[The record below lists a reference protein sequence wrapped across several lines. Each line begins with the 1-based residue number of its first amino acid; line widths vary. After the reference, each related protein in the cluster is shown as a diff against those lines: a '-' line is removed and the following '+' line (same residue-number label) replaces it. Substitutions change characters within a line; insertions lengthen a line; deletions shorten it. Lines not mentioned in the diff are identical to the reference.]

1 MAVTQQHMGRN
12 SLIDRLTAQVGDRD
26 LAVEILKKRGHL
38 EADGVTLT
46 SKGKERNAM
55 TAEERAIDRAV
66 KRTGRKSQDFTYKPS
81 TNMAVLKNRK

>member
-12 SLIDRLTAQVGDRD
+12 SLVDRLAAQVGNRD
-26 LAVEILKKRGHL
+26 LAIEILKKRGHL
-38 EADGVTLT
+38 AQDGKTLT
-46 SKGKERNAM
+46 AEGMKRNAM

-66 KRTGRKSQDFTYKPS
+66 KRTGKEAKDFTYKPA

>member
-1 MAVTQQHMGRN
+1 
-12 SLIDRLTAQVGDRD
+12 
-26 LAVEILKKRGHL
+26 
-38 EADGVTLT
+38 
-46 SKGKERNAM
+46 M